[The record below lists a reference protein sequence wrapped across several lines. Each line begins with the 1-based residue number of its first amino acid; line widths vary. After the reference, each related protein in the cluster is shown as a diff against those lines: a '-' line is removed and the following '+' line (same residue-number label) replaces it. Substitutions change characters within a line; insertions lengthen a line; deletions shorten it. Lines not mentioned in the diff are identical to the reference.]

1 MNVLFSSQTE
11 NKYGV
16 YKMGNLYLAV
26 AIISEVIATSAL
38 KSSNGFTNL
47 WPSVLVVAGYGIA
60 FYMLSLVLET
70 MNVGLAYAIWAGLG
84 IVLVSIVGA
93 VMYKQVPDLPA
104 VLGMGLIVA
113 GVFII
118 NVYSKTAVH

>member
-1 MNVLFSSQTE
+1 
-11 NKYGV
+11 
-16 YKMGNLYLAV
+16 MGNLYLAV

-47 WPSVLVVAGYGIA
+47 WPSVLVVVGYGVA

-118 NVYSKTAVH
+118 NVYSKTAGH

>member
-1 MNVLFSSQTE
+1 ME
-11 NKYGV
+11 
-16 YKMGNLYLAV
+16 NLYLAL

-38 KSSNGFTNL
+38 KSSNGFSNL
-47 WPSVLVVAGYGIA
+47 WPSVIVVVGYGVA

-84 IVLVSIVGA
+84 IVLVSIIGA
-93 VMYKQVPDLPA
+93 LMYKQVPDLPA
-104 VLGMGLIVA
+104 ILGMGLIVA
-113 GVFII
+113 GVLII

>member
-1 MNVLFSSQTE
+1 
-11 NKYGV
+11 
-16 YKMGNLYLAV
+16 MGNIYLAV

-47 WPSVLVVAGYGIA
+47 WPSVLVVVGYGVA

-104 VLGMGLIVA
+104 ILGMVLIVLGV
-113 GVFII
+113 VII
-118 NVYSKTAVH
+118 NVFSKTTGH

>member
-1 MNVLFSSQTE
+1 ME
-11 NKYGV
+11 
-16 YKMGNLYLAV
+16 NLYLAV

-47 WPSVLVVAGYGIA
+47 WPSVSVVAGYGIA

-84 IVLVSIVGA
+84 IVLVSIVSA
-93 VMYKQVPDLPA
+93 VIYKQVPDLPA

>member
-1 MNVLFSSQTE
+1 
-11 NKYGV
+11 
-16 YKMGNLYLAV
+16 MGNIYLAV

-47 WPSVLVVAGYGIA
+47 WPSVLVVVGYGIA

-104 VLGMGLIVA
+104 ILGMVLIVV
-113 GVFII
+113 GVVII
-118 NVYSKTAVH
+118 NVYSKTTGH

>member
-1 MNVLFSSQTE
+1 
-11 NKYGV
+11 
-16 YKMGNLYLAV
+16 MGNLYLAV

-47 WPSVLVVAGYGIA
+47 WPSVLVVAGYGVA

-84 IVLVSIVGA
+84 IVLVSIVSA
-93 VMYKQVPDLPA
+93 VIYKQVPDLPA

>member
-1 MNVLFSSQTE
+1 
-11 NKYGV
+11 
-16 YKMGNLYLAV
+16 MGHVYLAI

-47 WPSVLVVAGYGIA
+47 LPSLIVVSGYAIA

-70 MNVGLAYAIWAGLG
+70 MDVGIAYAIWAGLG

-93 VMYKQVPDLPA
+93 VMFKQIPDLPA
-104 VLGMGLIVA
+104 VLGMGFIVA

-118 NVYSKTAVH
+118 NVYSKTASH

>member
-1 MNVLFSSQTE
+1 
-11 NKYGV
+11 
-16 YKMGNLYLAV
+16 MGNIYLAV

-47 WPSVLVVAGYGIA
+47 WPSILVVVGYGVA

-93 VMYKQVPDLPA
+93 VMYRQVPDLPA
-104 VLGMGLIVA
+104 ILGMVLIVV
-113 GVFII
+113 GVVII
-118 NVYSKTAVH
+118 NVYSKTTGH

>member
-1 MNVLFSSQTE
+1 V
-11 NKYGV
+11 
-16 YKMGNLYLAV
+16 GNLYLAL
-26 AIISEVIATSAL
+26 AIVSEVIATSAL
-38 KSSNGFTNL
+38 KSSNGFSNL
-47 WPSVLVVAGYGIA
+47 WPSVIVVAGYGVA

-93 VMYKQVPDLPA
+93 LMYKQVPDLPA
-104 VLGMGLIVA
+104 ILGMGLIVA
-113 GVFII
+113 GVLII

>member
-1 MNVLFSSQTE
+1 
-11 NKYGV
+11 
-16 YKMGNLYLAV
+16 MGNIYLAV
-26 AIISEVIATSAL
+26 SIISEVIATSAL

-47 WPSVLVVAGYGIA
+47 WPSVLVVVGYGVA

-104 VLGMGLIVA
+104 ILGMVLIVV
-113 GVFII
+113 GVVII
-118 NVYSKTAVH
+118 NVFSKTTGH

>member
-1 MNVLFSSQTE
+1 ME
-11 NKYGV
+11 K
-16 YKMGNLYLAV
+16 LYLAL

-38 KSSNGFTNL
+38 KSSDGFSNL
-47 WPSVLVVAGYGIA
+47 WPSLLVVLGYGIA

-93 VMYKQVPDLPA
+93 VIYKQVPDLPA
-104 VLGMGLIVA
+104 IIGMGLIIT

-118 NVYSKTAVH
+118 NIYSKTVGH

>member
-1 MNVLFSSQTE
+1 
-11 NKYGV
+11 
-16 YKMGNLYLAV
+16 MGNIYLAV
-26 AIISEVIATSAL
+26 AILSEVIATSAL

-47 WPSVLVVAGYGIA
+47 WPSVLVVVGYGIA

-104 VLGMGLIVA
+104 ILGMVLIVLGV
-113 GVFII
+113 VII
-118 NVYSKTAVH
+118 NVFSKTTGH

>member
-1 MNVLFSSQTE
+1 
-11 NKYGV
+11 
-16 YKMGNLYLAV
+16 MGNIYLAV

-47 WPSVLVVAGYGIA
+47 WPSVLVVVGYGIA

-104 VLGMGLIVA
+104 IIGMVLIVV
-113 GVFII
+113 GVVII
-118 NVYSKTAVH
+118 NVYSKTTGH

>member
-1 MNVLFSSQTE
+1 
-11 NKYGV
+11 
-16 YKMGNLYLAV
+16 MGNIYLAV
-26 AIISEVIATSAL
+26 AILSEVIATSAL

-47 WPSVLVVAGYGIA
+47 WPSVLVVVGYGIA

-104 VLGMGLIVA
+104 ILGMVLIVV
-113 GVFII
+113 GVVII
-118 NVYSKTAVH
+118 NVYSKTTGH

>member
-1 MNVLFSSQTE
+1 
-11 NKYGV
+11 
-16 YKMGNLYLAV
+16 MGNLYLAL

-38 KSSNGFTNL
+38 KASSGFTHL
-47 WPSVLVVAGYGIA
+47 WPSVLVVVGYAIA

-93 VMYKQVPDLPA
+93 VMYNQVPDLPA
-104 VLGMGLIVA
+104 ILGMGLIVT

-118 NVYSKTAVH
+118 NVYSKTTVH

>member
-1 MNVLFSSQTE
+1 
-11 NKYGV
+11 
-16 YKMGNLYLAV
+16 MGNIYLAV

-47 WPSVLVVAGYGIA
+47 WPSILVVVGYGIA

-104 VLGMGLIVA
+104 ILGMVLIVV
-113 GVFII
+113 GVVII
-118 NVYSKTAVH
+118 NVYSKTTGH

>member
-1 MNVLFSSQTE
+1 
-11 NKYGV
+11 
-16 YKMGNLYLAV
+16 MGNIYLAV

-47 WPSVLVVAGYGIA
+47 WPSVLVVVGYGVA

-104 VLGMGLIVA
+104 VLGMVLIVL
-113 GVFII
+113 GVVII
-118 NVYSKTAVH
+118 NVFSKTTGH